1 VARANVG
8 KQRARGSVDKLPSGG
23 YRVRVY
29 AGVDPMTGRDHYL
42 NETVRAGPRANR
54 EAEKVRT
61 RLLAEVDERRNPRT
75 NATVAQLLDRHLDMA
90 EIDQTT
96 LDTYRGYVRKH
107 IRPLLGSK
115 KVGLLDADVLDSF
128 YAELR
133 RCREHCARRKEI
145 DHRTREPHD
154 CDERCDPHVCKPLS
168 ASTVR
173 QIHFI
178 LSGALRRA
186 VRWKWIA
193 ANPMADADPPSP
205 PKPSPQPPTAAEAAR
220 ILKEAWKDPD
230 WGTMVWLTMVTGLRR
245 GELCAIRWRHV
256 NLPSAVLSL
265 EKSISQR
272 GSRTWEK
279 ETKTHQQRRI
289 TLDQETVRLL
299 VEHRTRCEA
308 RAAALGIELSAH
320 AFVFSLAPDGSTY
333 LRPDSVTSRYGLF
346 ARRLGLKTSIHKLR
360 HYSATELIA
369 AGVDVRTVAGR
380 LGHGG
385 GGTTTLRVY
394 TAWMSEADQRAAGNM
409 ASRMPALPSRHA
421 NEPIDFEPTSPYQR
435 LAFELRDRIRGGM
448 LVADLPIPPIKQL
461 AVQHGVSVTTAQRA
475 VQLLSDWGYVEVN
488 TGRRTLVRRLTSADA
503 AAEQVGRS
511 TASRR
516 ARAELVDLEIR
527 RLGETVTRLSTV
539 VDPADA
545 GALRKLLGD
554 AVRRDGRGAS
564 ALGDYEMVVRYSGE
578 RGVVATFV
586 ATS

>member
-1 VARANVG
+1 
-8 KQRARGSVDKLPSGG
+8 
-23 YRVRVY
+23 
-29 AGVDPMTGRDHYL
+29 
-42 NETVRAGPRANR
+42 
-54 EAEKVRT
+54 VRT
-61 RLLAEVDERRNPRT
+61 RLLADVDEKRNPRT
-75 NATVAQLLDRHLDMA
+75 NATIAQLLDRHLEMA
-90 EIDQTT
+90 QLDQST
-96 LDTYRGYVRKH
+96 LDTYRGYVKKH

-115 KVGLLDADVLDSF
+115 KVGQLDADVLDSF

-145 DHRTREPHD
+145 DHRTREPHE
-154 CDERCDPHVCKPLS
+154 CDQRCGPHLCRPLS
-168 ASTVR
+168 ASTIR

-186 VRWKWIA
+186 VRWKWVA

-205 PKPSPQPPTAAEAAR
+205 PKPNPQPPTAAEAAR
-220 ILKEAWKDPD
+220 ILIEAWKDPD
-230 WGTMVWLTMVTGLRR
+230 WGTLVWLSMVTGLRR
-245 GELCAIRWRHV
+245 GELCAIRWQHV
-256 NLPSAVLSL
+256 NLAFAVLSL
-265 EKSISQR
+265 DKSICQR
-272 GSRTWEK
+272 GARTWEK
-279 ETKTHQQRRI
+279 DTKTHQQRRI

-299 VEHRTRCEA
+299 VEHRTRCQA
-308 RAAALGIELSAH
+308 RAAALGIELSDH
-320 AFVFSLAPDGSTY
+320 AFVFSLAPDGSTH
-333 LRPDSVTSRYGLF
+333 LRPDSVTSRYGQF

-409 ASRMPALPSRHA
+409 ASRMPALPS
-421 NEPIDFEPTSPYQR
+421 PYQR

-488 TGRRTLVRRLTSADA
+488 IGRRTLVRRLTPADA
-503 AAEQVGRS
+503 APDQVGRS
-511 TASRR
+511 TASSH
-516 ARAELVDLEIR
+516 ARAEFVDLEIR
-527 RLGETVTRLSTV
+527 RLGETVSRLSTV
-539 VDPADA
+539 VDLADA
-545 GALRKLLGD
+545 GVLRKLLGD

-564 ALGDYEMVVRYSGE
+564 ELGDYEMVVRYPGE
-578 RGVVATFV
+578 RGVVSTFV
-586 ATS
+586 AAS